1 MSHIYVVGHKNP
13 DTDSVCSAYAY
24 AKLKNK
30 IDKENTYIP
39 ARCGHLNPQTKFV
52 FECMEEPPP
61 IFLKDVYPKV
71 SDVMTKNVIFS
82 KPEDPIY
89 NVVRN
94 IESMSIRL
102 TPVKDESG
110 NYKGVVSILEISK
123 FFLPFDLKT
132 RPVYLVNTHNFKFVL
147 DGEYATLGKN
157 NFFRASILVGAMPYE
172 TFIDK
177 FRDLKFSETILVVGK
192 RRDFVNYAIKNNF
205 ACIIVTGISNKNEFD
220 FDLTDYNGTVFISHH
235 DTAETVRRVILS
247 VPAKSLMVNNIP
259 TVEPDAYLDD
269 AKELMINENH
279 RGLPVVKDNKLE
291 GIITRSDILK
301 RKPTRLILMDHN
313 EVTQSVDGAELSEII
328 EVLDHHRLGTI
339 KTKKPVF
346 FYAKPVGSTCTLVY
360 QQYKL
365 NGLIPDKKSAMAM
378 LSGIISDTVV
388 LKSPTTTIE
397 DKTAA
402 EELSALLDTPF
413 ESYGKKIFESSSFL
427 KGRTVKDI
435 VNSDFKIYEEH
446 GIRFGAGQIET
457 VNLQELSSIKYD
469 LIEELKK
476 NISEKKLNFC
486 LLLVTDIIEGNSIM
500 LTSGNHA
507 IEKNMFYRKLEDNI
521 YDLPGV
527 LSRKKQLLPE
537 ILRVIEMLKS

>member
-1 MSHIYVVGHKNP
+1 MSNVYVIGHKNP

-24 AKLKNK
+24 AKLKNE
-30 IDKENTYIP
+30 IDKENKYIP

-52 FECMEEPPP
+52 FEYMKEQSP

-71 SDVMTKNVIFS
+71 ADVMTKNVIFS
-82 KPEDPIY
+82 KPDDPIY
-89 NVVRN
+89 HVVKN

-102 TPVKDESG
+102 TPIKDAQG
-110 NYKGVVSILEISK
+110 NYKGVASILEISK
-123 FFLPFDLKT
+123 FFLPVDLETK
-132 RPVYLVNTHNFKFVL
+132 PLYLVNTHNLKIML
-147 DGEYATLGKN
+147 DGEHVALGKS
-157 NFFRASILVGAMPYE
+157 FEFRASILVGAMPYE

-192 RRDFVNYAIKNNF
+192 RRDFINYAIKNNF
-205 ACIIVTGISNKNEFD
+205 ACIIVTGISSRNEFD
-220 FDLTDYNGTVFISHH
+220 FDLTDYKGTVFISRH
-235 DTAETVRRVILS
+235 DTAETVRRVVLS
-247 VPAKSLMVNNIP
+247 VPAKSIMVDNVP
-259 TVEPDAYLDD
+259 TVDPDTLLEE
-269 AKELMINENH
+269 AKELMVNENH
-279 RGLPVVKDNKLE
+279 RGLPVVNGGKLE

-301 RKPTRLILMDHN
+301 IKPTKLILMDHN
-313 EVTQSVDGAELSEII
+313 EITQSVDGAEFSEII
-328 EVLDHHRLGTI
+328 EVIDHHRLGTI

-360 QQYKL
+360 QQYRL
-365 NGLIPDKKSAMAM
+365 NGIIPDEKCAIAM

-388 LKSPTTTIE
+388 LKSPTTTSE
-397 DKTAA
+397 DETAA
-402 EELSALLDTPF
+402 KELSALLNLSF

-427 KGRTVKDI
+427 KGRKVEDI

-486 LLLVTDIIEGNSIM
+486 LLLVTDIIEGDSIM
-500 LTSGNHA
+500 LTSGYPP
-507 IEKNMFYRKLEDNI
+507 IEKNISYKRLEDNV